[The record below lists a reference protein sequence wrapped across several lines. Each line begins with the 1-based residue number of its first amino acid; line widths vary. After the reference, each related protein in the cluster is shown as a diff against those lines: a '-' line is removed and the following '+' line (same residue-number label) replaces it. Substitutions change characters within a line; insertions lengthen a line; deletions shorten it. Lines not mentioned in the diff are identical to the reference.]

1 MRAARRSGRLVIEA
15 LVALLIIGAILAGT
29 GDVFR
34 EGQRLRA
41 RFAAE
46 SAARGALAS
55 EVARLCA
62 SLSTPEA
69 PPDERIVR
77 PFRTNEGVEGE
88 IELVLA
94 PAEPG
99 TVIVSAVVR
108 WRAGEHTGVV
118 ERRVVARRRP

>member
-1 MRAARRSGRLVIEA
+1 MRTARRSGRLVIEA

-41 RFAAE
+41 RYAAE
-46 SAARGALAS
+46 SAARRVLAS
-55 EVARLCA
+55 EVARLRA
-62 SLSTPEA
+62 ALSTPDA
-69 PPDERIVR
+69 PLAERTVR
-77 PFRTNEGVEGE
+77 PFRTDEGVEGE
-88 IELVLA
+88 IELVVA

-99 TVIVSAVVR
+99 TVVVSSVVR
-108 WRAGEHTGVV
+108 WHAGEHAGEV